1 MPEMRQQSFTCRV
14 VLALILGFIFGAV
27 LQLIFGYTSQVIQS
41 SMDWGSVVGS
51 GYVRLLRRIVF
62 PLFFLSILYA
72 VVTPMVQNL
81 GKIAGRVLAV
91 LMIPV
96 AMAALVGSL
105 TAHAIGI
112 SAEGL
117 RVGQVE
123 TARGEGLKSTL
134 ADFTERSIQ
143 A

>member
-1 MPEMRQQSFTCRV
+1 
-14 VLALILGFIFGAV
+14 
-27 LQLIFGYTSQVIQS
+27 
-41 SMDWGSVVGS
+41 
-51 GYVRLLRRIVF
+51 
-62 PLFFLSILYA
+62 
-72 VVTPMVQNL
+72 
-81 GKIAGRVLAV
+81 
-91 LMIPV
+91 MIPV